1 MGDPLMIM
9 EIDTMYY
16 NQVKGKDMT
25 AHFSGGRVYRN
36 DVDGNAQTI
45 YFLQDEGSPTVTGLM
60 YIESSGI
67 SFYLTDGE
75 MDKIVY
81 KQNPDYVLYP
91 MAMIP
96 ETQDLYLKDFK
107 WQGDRRPSRD
117 SVCTRIIRH
126 TRRSENLYARKPQFR
141 ITERIDYDRRR
152 LVENRVWVDRL
163 DELTPEV
170 VEWRNSR
177 ASYQKRQ

>member
-1 MGDPLMIM
+1 
-9 EIDTMYY
+9 
-16 NQVKGKDMT
+16 
-25 AHFSGGRVYRN
+25 
-36 DVDGNAQTI
+36 
-45 YFLQDEGSPTVTGLM
+45 
-60 YIESSGI
+60 
-67 SFYLTDGE
+67 

-107 WQGDRRPSRD
+107 WQGDRRPLRD
-117 SVCTRIIRH
+117 SVCMRIIRH
-126 TRRSENLYARKPQFR
+126 TRRSENLDARKPQFR